1 MATVALVAVLA
12 GGCASRQAFPDDG
25 KRNVVA
31 AFYPLAEAARR
42 VGGDA
47 VRVVDL
53 TPPNVEPHDL
63 EPTSKQV
70 DRIEAADVVVEMGN
84 SFQPAVSRAAERAE
98 GRAVRIEFP
107 ANDPHIWL
115 DPVRMQGIVDQVAA
129 ALKDVPGSVE
139 RAAAFKQELAALDV
153 QFRAGLAECERTTLV
168 TAHEAFGWLAKRYG
182 LTQEAIAGFSPD
194 AEPDPRKLAELADL
208 VKRTG
213 TTTVFTESLVSP
225 KVAEALARETGART
239 DVLDPMESGAPGAYV
254 AVMQANLQ
262 RIRAALSCR

>member
-1 MATVALVAVLA
+1 
-12 GGCASRQAFPDDG
+12 
-25 KRNVVA
+25 
-31 AFYPLAEAARR
+31 
-42 VGGDA
+42 
-47 VRVVDL
+47 
-53 TPPNVEPHDL
+53 
-63 EPTSKQV
+63 
-70 DRIEAADVVVEMGN
+70 
-84 SFQPAVSRAAERAE
+84 
-98 GRAVRIEFP
+98 
-107 ANDPHIWL
+107 
-115 DPVRMQGIVDQVAA
+115 MQGIVDQVAA